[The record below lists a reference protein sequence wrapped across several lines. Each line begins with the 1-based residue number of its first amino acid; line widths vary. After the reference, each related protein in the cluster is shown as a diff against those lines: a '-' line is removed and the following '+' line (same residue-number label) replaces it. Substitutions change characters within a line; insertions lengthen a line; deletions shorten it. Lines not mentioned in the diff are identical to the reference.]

1 MWNDSTIIV
10 AVVELQKAILVV
22 VLFETYDFD
31 LIYQLHECFKCYAVD
46 IWVLV
51 C

>member
-1 MWNDSTIIV
+1 MA

-31 LIYQLHECFKCYAVD
+31 FTYLFQKYFNSYAVD
-46 IWVLV
+46 I
-51 C
+51 